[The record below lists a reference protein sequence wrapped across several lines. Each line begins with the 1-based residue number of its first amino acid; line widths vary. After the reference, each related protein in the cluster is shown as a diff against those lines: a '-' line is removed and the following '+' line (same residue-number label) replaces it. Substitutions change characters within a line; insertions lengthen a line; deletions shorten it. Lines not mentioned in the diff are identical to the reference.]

1 MARKSR
7 VFPLCSPKQGGAE
20 LSRSDVVG
28 MRVRAN
34 SLPEPDRIAY
44 AVGRDAGDRRMAA
57 QGRVA
62 RN

>member
-1 MARKSR
+1 
-7 VFPLCSPKQGGAE
+7 
-20 LSRSDVVG
+20 